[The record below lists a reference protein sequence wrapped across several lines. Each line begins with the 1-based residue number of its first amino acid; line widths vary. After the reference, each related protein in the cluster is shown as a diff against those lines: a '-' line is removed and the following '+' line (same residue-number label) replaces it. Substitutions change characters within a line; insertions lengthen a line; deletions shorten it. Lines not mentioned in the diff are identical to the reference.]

1 MSGIKI
7 TDLPKT
13 SSPYSG
19 DEDMLFVQSNVVKT
33 NSINSL
39 VGYLTGAVL
48 SATDMTYTGG
58 ISAIGRTVVREA
70 LVGDVTAPL
79 SSNETTIANN
89 VVTNAKLADMAEATF
104 KGRLSAGPGDPQD
117 LSVSQVQSLVVT
129 SSAVQTAL
137 VADTSGA
144 REAMEA
150 QSSAVGFLNRFG
162 RLSSTTAVANG
173 STPEVG
179 ENVYIVNSSVRTSG
193 ATISGSP
200 IVTFTSNGFAP
211 LTGSVVSG
219 TGIPSSTTVLS
230 STITTAVL
238 NANATATNTGL
249 TFTFYHPNPTVVNE
263 ALEAAAGTLIY
274 YGANVPTP
282 NHKISMTVWAELRLN
297 ASWNGSGTTAQDIT
311 FGINATAWNS
321 TLGLGNFLADPKP
334 FHGQVGSTGVVNGNS
349 YTELPSISGD
359 DGTSLFSAQLVGSK
373 FPIRIEINGS
383 ENLCRMTVAGRT
395 RTYRDSRY
403 SRMVGT
409 ETSGFFVEWGAP
421 DASTQY
427 YWCVHTIAVNA
438 PALEESPTFES
449 GPYGTL
455 LHELQTRGGYP
466 AIPGR
471 PRIMNGVTA
480 FNLHQAPA
488 AGDPLGIVGNPM
500 LGHAPYGM
508 PSPFITSRL
517 TGVIQRNTIALVSSL
532 NASDQML
539 HQIANMESLASST
552 GANYAAGAFWKT
564 TYLGRFGATASTNKR
579 IKIVRPEGGFPPAQT
594 RFDSGDLTAN
604 GETFILTFYE
614 IRLTAGYR
622 FVTVLEWSDAVGVV
636 KRIHSYNEAASNS
649 LSNQLLVS
657 GTSAGDVIVDFHFT
671 ECHPVP

>member
-1 MSGIKI
+1 
-7 TDLPKT
+7 
-13 SSPYSG
+13 
-19 DEDMLFVQSNVVKT
+19 MLFVQSNVVKT

-263 ALEAAAGTLIY
+263 ALEAAAGAADL
-274 YGANVPTP
+274 A
-282 NHKISMTVWAELRLN
+282 LR
-297 ASWNGSGTTAQDIT
+297 SK
-311 FGINATAWNS
+311 
-321 TLGLGNFLADPKP
+321 GL
-334 FHGQVGSTGVVNGNS
+334 S
-349 YTELPSISGD
+349 
-359 DGTSLFSAQLVGSK
+359 
-373 FPIRIEINGS
+373 
-383 ENLCRMTVAGRT
+383 
-395 RTYRDSRY
+395 
-403 SRMVGT
+403 
-409 ETSGFFVEWGAP
+409 
-421 DASTQY
+421 
-427 YWCVHTIAVNA
+427 
-438 PALEESPTFES
+438 
-449 GPYGTL
+449 
-455 LHELQTRGGYP
+455 
-466 AIPGR
+466 
-471 PRIMNGVTA
+471 
-480 FNLHQAPA
+480 
-488 AGDPLGIVGNPM
+488 
-500 LGHAPYGM
+500 
-508 PSPFITSRL
+508 
-517 TGVIQRNTIALVSSL
+517 
-532 NASDQML
+532 
-539 HQIANMESLASST
+539 
-552 GANYAAGAFWKT
+552 
-564 TYLGRFGATASTNKR
+564 
-579 IKIVRPEGGFPPAQT
+579 
-594 RFDSGDLTAN
+594 
-604 GETFILTFYE
+604 
-614 IRLTAGYR
+614 
-622 FVTVLEWSDAVGVV
+622 
-636 KRIHSYNEAASNS
+636 
-649 LSNQLLVS
+649 
-657 GTSAGDVIVDFHFT
+657 
-671 ECHPVP
+671 